1 VPFEAAAHVIREYG
15 QGHRSLGEEEKR
27 LRQRAYQAIY
37 DREHRE
43 EGRAYA
49 RTPARR
55 ARDAARS
62 KERWAKTHPNYRE
75 QAAVLAAAREF
86 EQHLIALRTAGRT
99 WKEIGE
105 LLGRPWQ
112 SCRTTYCK
120 VQKRVTPESAE
131 ALRRKTR
138 ENEARYRA
146 KKRQQRGEAGHP

>member
-1 VPFEAAAHVIREYG
+1 MNEA
-15 QGHRSLGEEEKR
+15 EKR
-27 LRQRAYQAIY
+27 LRTRAYQAVY

-43 EGRAYA
+43 ERRAYE

-55 ARDAARS
+55 AKQAAKS
-62 KERWAKTHPNYRE
+62 KERWLKTHPNYRG
-75 QAAVLAAAREF
+75 QAVVLAAAREF
-86 EQHLIALRTAGRT
+86 EQHLVALRAEGRT
-99 WKEIGE
+99 WKEIGG

-120 VQKRVTPESAE
+120 VQKRATSEAAE

-146 KKRQQRGEAGHP
+146 KKRHQRVGAAHS

>member
-1 VPFEAAAHVIREYG
+1 MGEA
-15 QGHRSLGEEEKR
+15 EKR

-43 EGRAYA
+43 ERRAYEH
-49 RTPARR
+49 TPARR
-55 ARDAARS
+55 ARQAARS
-62 KERWAKTHPNYRE
+62 KERWAKTHPHARE
-75 QAAVLAAAREF
+75 QTAVLAAAREF
-86 EQHLIALRTAGRT
+86 EQHLIALRAEGRT

-120 VQKRVTPESAE
+120 VQKRATPQSAE

-146 KKRQQRGEAGHP
+146 KKRQQRVEAAHC